1 MPILAELGLG
11 ETQKAL
17 IVWDVF
23 KGQMT
28 ATVIQK
34 LSLCNIQLVAVPAN
48 MTHFFQP
55 LDLTV
60 TGSAKK
66 FMKNRFVVYY
76 STSVKQQLDDRKQL
90 EDVEVDFRLTVIK
103 PLHARWLVDMFNF
116 LTS

>member
-1 MPILAELGLG
+1 M
-11 ETQKAL
+11 AL

-28 ATVIQK
+28 ATLKQK
-34 LSLCNIQLVAVPAN
+34 LSLHSIQLVAVPAN

-60 TGSAKK
+60 NESAKK
-66 FMKNRFVVYY
+66 FMKNRFIVYY
-76 STSVKQQLDDRKQL
+76 STSVKQQLDGGKQL

-103 PLHARWLVDMFNF
+103 PLHASWLVDMFNF